1 VEIDL
6 VLQLYS
12 AGLQNLWNALAMG
25 RCCWRKAVLTTGSR
39 RSARLALFLQGAIFA
54 TGREAFGHQR
64 CTFVTSFED
73 KILFVPHQ
81 HLR

>member
-6 VLQLYS
+6 VSQLYS
-12 AGLQNLWNALAMG
+12 AGLQNLWNALAME

-54 TGREAFGHQR
+54 TGACSTRASEVYIR
-64 CTFVTSFED
+64 D
-73 KILFVPHQ
+73 K
-81 HLR
+81 LRR